1 MKHILI
7 TLFLFLFAS
16 AVYADEIA
24 ITFDDLPG
32 QQDESAENQRVI
44 NKRILQA
51 LKKFNAPAIG
61 FVNEGK
67 FYSKGQESEKIAII
81 KLWVDDG
88 HPLGNHTYSHKFLSS
103 LKADEFQR
111 DVIKGAQVSKKLMAD
126 SGLPYRIHGYCMDT
140 L

>member
-1 MKHILI
+1 MATNSEGRLYRPRTNLMLRSKIMKHILI
-7 TLFLFLFAS
+7 ALFLFLFLFAS

-32 QQDESAENQRVI
+32 QQDELAQNQSLI

-67 FYSKGQESEKIAII
+67 LYSKG
-81 KLWVDDG
+81 
-88 HPLGNHTYSHKFLSS
+88 
-103 LKADEFQR
+103 
-111 DVIKGAQVSKKLMAD
+111 
-126 SGLPYRIHGYCMDT
+126 
-140 L
+140 